1 MPLGRAQDVN
11 KLIVNT
17 LNNFRLNNEQAVS
30 SEWRNQGRPTANL
43 ASFNYIL
50 ANWPVNLNTSTARHA
65 HAHAHTLAHSHTH
78 ADRCVSVCIVVGNL
92 FG

>member
-30 SEWRNQGRPTANL
+30 SECRNQGRPTANL

-50 ANWPVNLNTSTARHA
+50 ANWPVNLNTSTGRHA